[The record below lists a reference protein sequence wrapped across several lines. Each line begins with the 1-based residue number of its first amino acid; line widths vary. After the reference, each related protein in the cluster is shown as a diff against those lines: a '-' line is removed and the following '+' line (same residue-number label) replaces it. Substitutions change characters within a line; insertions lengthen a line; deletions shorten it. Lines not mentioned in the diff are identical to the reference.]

1 MIDWLI
7 DIYWYVSEDDEEM
20 AEEVK
25 EELEE
30 MDIKPSK

>member
-1 MIDWLI
+1 LVLF
-7 DIYWYVSEDDEEM
+7 VSEDDEEM